1 MGDFAKPRIDTFDPT
16 PQAARDVQSTLI
28 PFMQQFGG
36 NPASY
41 MQLFQ
46 NPAIQQAG
54 QQMAGLMN
62 NNPEHLAFQQAIGI
76 GSPQTFA
83 NGFNELQNQFGDLGA
98 VNRAEQTL
106 QAGLP
111 MFDRNLQAG
120 MRGVNT
126 SAPNRFSSR
135 LAEEGRDV
143 TTQALQD
150 YNLFANNALM
160 QGQQLQSQERNNAL
174 NFQLGARNL
183 QQGAVNQTNQA
194 NLQGR
199 QNQIQGAGV
208 LGQLAAN
215 AGNNPFQR
223 AMGMGQFGL
232 DATSSVINPTMQFL
246 MGMMGFAQ
254 PQGQQAIVGQSPL
267 GTVLGAAGTA
277 AGVGNLLG
285 WRPFGNGGQQAGGPQ
300 APGGNFGPP
309 GQPRY

>member
-1 MGDFAKPRIDTFDPT
+1 
-16 PQAARDVQSTLI
+16 
-28 PFMQQFGG
+28 
-36 NPASY
+36 
-41 MQLFQ
+41 
-46 NPAIQQAG
+46 
-54 QQMAGLMN
+54 
-62 NNPEHLAFQQAIGI
+62 
-76 GSPQTFA
+76 
-83 NGFNELQNQFGDLGA
+83 
-98 VNRAEQTL
+98 
-106 QAGLP
+106 
-111 MFDRNLQAG
+111 
-120 MRGVNT
+120 
-126 SAPNRFSSR
+126 
-135 LAEEGRDV
+135 
-143 TTQALQD
+143 
-150 YNLFANNALM
+150 
-160 QGQQLQSQERNNAL
+160 
-174 NFQLGARNL
+174 LGARNL